1 MEANDIIMRIA
12 RTIAPESFEE
22 DRSEGYTSGKSAYY
36 SSDLGVVTRVTNHKA
51 YHRTFQQRA
60 TKFGLP
66 SRIISIV
73 FEDESTQGNDV
84 LYKPIRKPFTIHEY
98 VYPLWMDGHSLE
110 QWEVDKIIK
119 AIIQSGEG
127 TFNDPVEK
135 QYIHLG
141 NLKIHH

>member
-22 DRSEGYTSGKSAYY
+22 DSSEGYTGGKSAYY

-73 FEDESTQGNDV
+73 FPPHLQGQRNRLV
-84 LYKPIRKPFTIHEY
+84 HRGSEPC
-98 VYPLWMDGHSLE
+98 
-110 QWEVDKIIK
+110 
-119 AIIQSGEG
+119 GE
-127 TFNDPVEK
+127 
-135 QYIHLG
+135 
-141 NLKIHH
+141 

>member
-22 DRSEGYTSGKSAYY
+22 YSSEGYTGGKSAYY
-36 SSDLGVVTRVTNHKA
+36 SSDLGVVTRETNHKA

-73 FEDESTQGNDV
+73 FEDESTQGNASSIV
-84 LYKPIRKPFTIHEY
+84 P
-98 VYPLWMDGHSLE
+98 PLWFQSVSLMNRLMIFLTAWRY
-110 QWEVDKIIK
+110 QVYSRSI
-119 AIIQSGEG
+119 G
-127 TFNDPVEK
+127 
-135 QYIHLG
+135 
-141 NLKIHH
+141 